1 MNATQVHIAMRLYI
15 LNVFILSAD
24 QVHLKKS
31 AQMMNWIG
39 VVKINET
46 IAIRG
51 IINHH
56 QGNSH
61 GKKSYNINIIIGTLS
76 NAEML
81 NFLHRYVVSFFL
93 FSVSS
98 IFWISSW
105 ITHVYQAFSTA
116 LINWSCDIF
125 QATLTI
131 ACEEEK
137 FTLAFCTPGTF
148 LSDFSMSSAHEEQ
161 CIHSI
166 SIEIIWEEF
175 LW

>member
-76 NAEML
+76 NAEIL

-105 ITHVYQAFSTA
+105 IVHIYQAFSIA
-116 LINWSCDIF
+116 LINWSC
-125 QATLTI
+125 ATLEPI
-131 ACEEEK
+131 LIMACADEK
-137 FTLAFCTPGTF
+137 FTLAFWTPDTF
-148 LSDFSMSSAHEEQ
+148 LSDFSISKAQEEQ